1 MQAEKDYI
9 LGTHDD
15 EVARLG
21 LQHRVWRSRSQAA
34 WSRAGFG
41 SGQTLVDIGAGPG
54 YATLDLAELTGPRG
68 RVVAIERSRRF
79 LQALQSAAAPH
90 ELRNIET
97 VEADLDRDAL
107 PVSEADGAWARWV
120 FAFVASP
127 KELLGRV
134 RRMLRRG
141 GALVVHEYF
150 DYRTWRIVPRS
161 EVFENFVRAVMSSW
175 RATGGE
181 PDIALDLLTWM
192 NECRFA
198 VRETRALVDV
208 ITPADPIWQ
217 WPKTF
222 VATGTVRMAELG
234 YLSAGEAAAVRDAFA
249 RSEAN
254 PQARLV
260 TPAVLEIIAEA
271 V

>member
-1 MQAEKDYI
+1 MQVERDYV
-9 LGTHDD
+9 LGTHDE
-15 EVARLG
+15 EVERLG
-21 LQHRVWRSRSQAA
+21 LQHRIWRSRSQAA
-34 WSRAGFG
+34 WSRAGFT

-54 YATLDLAELTGPRG
+54 HATLDLAELTGPGG
-68 RVVAIERSRRF
+68 RVIALERSRRF
-79 LQALQSAAAPH
+79 LDALGSVAAARG
-90 ELRNIET
+90 LRNIET
-97 VEADLDRDAL
+97 IEADLDRDAL
-107 PVSEADGAWARWV
+107 PIDGADGAWARWV
-120 FAFVASP
+120 FAFVTRP
-127 KELLGRV
+127 KELLGR
-134 RRMLRRG
+134 LRRSLRTG

-161 EVFENFVRAVMSSW
+161 EVFENFVKAVMTSW

-192 NECRFA
+192 ADCGFA
-198 VRETRALVDV
+198 VRETRTLIDV
-208 ITPADPIWQ
+208 IAPSDPIWQ

-222 VATGTVRMAELG
+222 VATGTKRMSELG
-234 YLSAGEAAAVRDAFA
+234 YLSATEAAAVREAFA

-271 V
+271 E